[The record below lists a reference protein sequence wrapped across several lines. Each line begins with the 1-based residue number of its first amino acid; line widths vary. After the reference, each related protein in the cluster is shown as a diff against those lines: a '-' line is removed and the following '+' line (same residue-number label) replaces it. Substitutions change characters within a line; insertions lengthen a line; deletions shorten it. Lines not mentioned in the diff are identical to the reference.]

1 MKFYMDRVNDDY
13 ETLVVTR
20 KDNRNVVMM
29 SEEAYNN
36 LMENLYVMGSQANYV
51 WLMESKE
58 LLE

>member
-13 ETLVVTR
+13 ETLVVTK

-36 LMENLYVMGSQANYV
+36 LMINRNLKVQTKDGNPIRSGF
-51 WLMESKE
+51 E
-58 LLE
+58 